1 MAAART
7 LSTAA
12 GVSFFAGAAFSAAA
26 GDFLAATGVAFF
38 AGGAFLGA
46 AGFPERVFHLA
57 IQPRASFT
65 LSGAPDVSAAAL
77 AGAGAT
83 GASAFFLA
91 GAGFLAA
98 GFAAA
103 FAGAAFFERPLQFAI
118 QARTPD
124 LPFSPFFRCFSSHAR
139 RSASRSSRL
148 P

>member
-12 GVSFFAGAAFSAAA
+12 GVSFFAGAAFFAA
-26 GDFLAATGVAFF
+26 GGFLAATGVSFF
-38 AGGAFLGA
+38 TGDAFLEA

-65 LSGAPDVSAAAL
+65 LSGASDVSAAAL

-83 GASAFFLA
+83 GASAFFLG
-91 GAGFLAA
+91 GADLAA

-103 FAGAAFFERPLQFAI
+103 FAGAAFFDRFFQFAI

-124 LPFSPFFRCFSSHAR
+124 FFPFFRCFSSHAR